1 MESIKTTV
9 SELSVKE
16 QDDLILF
23 IMQNRAGKKT
33 KLKKDPDAPKREL
46 TDGQK
51 AWTDNIKNI
60 QVIVNR
66 LVPTDLKFKYKQAMS
81 VASAL
86 KKAETAVTDSS
97 VLKFY
102 REWMA
107 TRPAD
112 SSSEVEAPAAPA
124 APATPPPKAAKA
136 AKSKAASAP
145 VATPPPPAAPAAA
158 SATAP
163 GAPKK
168 KGGKKPTASA
178 PYKGTWTHDGVEYD
192 RDDCAIYST
201 DGDWVGLYNPVTNTI
216 DRFAEEP
223 ERNWS

>member
-1 MESIKTTV
+1 MDSIKNTV

-16 QDDLILF
+16 QDELVLF
-23 IMQNRAGKKT
+23 IMQNRSGKKT

-60 QVIVNR
+60 QTIVNR
-66 LVPTDLKFKYKQAMS
+66 LVPTDTKFKYKQAMS

-86 KKAETAVTDSS
+86 KKAETTVTDST

-112 SSSEVEAPAAPA
+112 SGSEVEAVAAAAA
-124 APATPPPKAAKA
+124 APATPPKKVKAKA
-136 AKSKAASAP
+136 A
-145 VATPPPPAAPAAA
+145 VATPPAAVAPAAV
-158 SATAP
+158 AP

-168 KGGKKPTASA
+168 KGGKKPSVVAGA
-178 PYKGTWTHDGVEYD
+178 PYKGTWNHEGVDYD
-192 RDDCAIYST
+192 RDDCAIYSQ
-201 DGDWVGLYNPVTNTI
+201 DGEWVGLYNPVTNTI
-216 DRFAEEP
+216 DRDAEEP

>member
-1 MESIKTTV
+1 MDSIKNTV

-16 QDDLILF
+16 QDELVLF
-23 IMQNRAGKKT
+23 IMQNRSGKKT

-60 QVIVNR
+60 QTIVNR
-66 LVPTDLKFKYKQAMS
+66 LVPTDTKFKYKQAMS

-86 KKAETAVTDSS
+86 KKAETTVTDST

-112 SSSEVEAPAAPA
+112 SGSEVEAPAAA
-124 APATPPPKAAKA
+124 APATPPKKAKA
-136 AKSKAASAP
+136 KATASA
-145 VATPPPPAAPAAA
+145 ATPPAAAP
-158 SATAP
+158 TVAP

-168 KGGKKPTASA
+168 KAAKKAAAVAGA
-178 PYKGTWTHDGVEYD
+178 PYKGTWNHEGVDYD
-192 RDDCAIYST
+192 RDDCAIYSQ
-201 DGDWVGLYNPVTNTI
+201 DGEWVGLYNPVTNTI
-216 DRFAEEP
+216 DRDAEEP

>member
-1 MESIKTTV
+1 MDSIKNTV

-16 QDDLILF
+16 QDELILF
-23 IMQNRAGKKT
+23 IMQNRSGKKT

-60 QVIVNR
+60 QTIVNR
-66 LVPTDLKFKYKQAMS
+66 LVPTDTKFKYKQAMS

-86 KKAETAVTDSS
+86 KKAETAVTDST

-112 SSSEVEAPAAPA
+112 SSSEVEAPAAAAPTAALATPKKAKAKPA
-124 APATPPPKAAKA
+124 AVAATPPPA
-136 AKSKAASAP
+136 
-145 VATPPPPAAPAAA
+145 AAP
-158 SATAP
+158 TVAP

-168 KGGKKPTASA
+168 KAAKKPSVVAGA

-192 RDDCAIYST
+192 RDDCAIYSL
-201 DGDWVGLYNPVTNTI
+201 DGDWVGIFNPVTNTI
-216 DRFAEEP
+216 VRVAEEP
-223 ERNWS
+223 ESNWS

>member
-112 SSSEVEAPAAPA
+112 SGSEVEVPAAPAA
-124 APATPPPKAAKA
+124 APATPPKKVKA
-136 AKSKAASAP
+136 KAASAP
-145 VATPPPPAAPAAA
+145 VATPPPAAA
-158 SATAP
+158 SAVAP

-216 DRFAEEP
+216 DRDAEEP

>member
-1 MESIKTTV
+1 MDSIKNTV

-16 QDDLILF
+16 QDELVLF
-23 IMQNRAGKKT
+23 IMQNRSGKKT

-60 QVIVNR
+60 QTIVNR
-66 LVPTDLKFKYKQAMS
+66 LVPTDTKFKYKQAMS

-86 KKAETAVTDSS
+86 KKAETTVTDST

-112 SSSEVEAPAAPA
+112 SGSEVEAVAAAAAAAAALATPPKKVKAKAAVATPATATPAPA
-124 APATPPPKAAKA
+124 A
-136 AKSKAASAP
+136 
-145 VATPPPPAAPAAA
+145 V
-158 SATAP
+158 AP

-168 KGGKKPTASA
+168 KGGKKPSVVAGA
-178 PYKGTWTHDGVEYD
+178 PYKGTWNHEGVDYD
-192 RDDCAIYST
+192 RDDCAIYSQ
-201 DGDWVGLYNPVTNTI
+201 DGEWVGLYNPVTNTI
-216 DRFAEEP
+216 DRDAEEP